1 MKTKWDALI
10 KKYDV
15 AYQEELKA
23 LLWSVR
29 EIKKACENKAT
40 LEEQEANSWRKLS
53 DRKYLSSGDLAFD
66 GEFRSSVAKLRANL
80 DSAIAELQKDES
92 ELKSRVA
99 ECARLVKKYEFL
111 RGRELLEYAKARELD
126 EADDLEDW
134 VMNAQPD

>member
-10 KKYDV
+10 RKYDV

-29 EIKKACENKAT
+29 EIEKAYENKET
-40 LEEQEANSWRKLS
+40 LEEQEADSWRKLT
-53 DRKYLSSGDLAFD
+53 DRRYLSSADLAFD
-66 GEFRSSVAKLRANL
+66 GEFRSSVAKLKANL
-80 DSAIAELQKDES
+80 DYAIAELKDDEE

-99 ECARLVKKYEFL
+99 ECARLLKKYEFL
-111 RGRELLEYAKARELD
+111 RDRDLLEYANARELD

-134 VMNAQPD
+134 VMNARSD

>member
-29 EIKKACENKAT
+29 EIEKAHENKAT
-40 LEEQEANSWRKLS
+40 LEEQEADSWRKLS

-66 GEFRSSVAKLRANL
+66 GEFRSSVAKLKANL
-80 DSAIAELQKDES
+80 DYAIAELKDDEV

-99 ECARLVKKYEFL
+99 ECARLLKKYEFL
-111 RGRELLEYAKARELD
+111 RDRDLLEYANARELD
-126 EADDLEDW
+126 EAGDLEDW
-134 VMNAQPD
+134 VMNARPD

>member
-23 LLWSVR
+23 LLWSVK
-29 EIKKACENKAT
+29 EIEKALKNKAT
-40 LEEQEANSWRKLS
+40 LEEQEAYSWQKLS
-53 DRKYLSSGDLAFD
+53 DRKYVYPGDLAFD
-66 GEFRSSVAKLRANL
+66 GEFRSSVAELKAKL
-80 DSAIAELQKDES
+80 DYAIAGLKDDEV

-111 RGRELLEYAKARELD
+111 RNKELHEYASARESD
-126 EADDLEDW
+126 AAGDLEDW
-134 VMNAQPD
+134 VMNARSE

>member
-29 EIKKACENKAT
+29 KIEKAYENKAT
-40 LEEQEANSWRKLS
+40 LEEQEADSWSKLS

-80 DSAIAELQKDES
+80 DYAIAELKEDES

-111 RGRELLEYAKARELD
+111 RDRDLLEYTNARELD

-134 VMNAQPD
+134 VMNARPD

>member
-23 LLWSVR
+23 LQWSVT
-29 EIKKACENKAT
+29 EIEKAYENKAT
-40 LEEQEANSWRKLS
+40 LEQQEADSWRRLS

-66 GEFRSSVAKLRANL
+66 GEFRSSVARLKANL
-80 DSAIAELQKDES
+80 DYAIVELKDDEA

-99 ECARLVKKYEFL
+99 ECARLLKKYEVL
-111 RGRELLEYAKARELD
+111 RDRDLLEYANARELV

-134 VMNAQPD
+134 VMNAKPD

>member
-23 LLWSVR
+23 LLWSVT
-29 EIKKACENKAT
+29 EIEKAYENKAT
-40 LEEQEANSWRKLS
+40 LEQQEADSWRKLS
-53 DRKYLSSGDLAFD
+53 DRKYLSSGDLVFD
-66 GEFRSSVAKLRANL
+66 GEFRSSVAKLKVNL
-80 DSAIAELQKDES
+80 DYAIAELKDDEA

-99 ECARLVKKYEFL
+99 ECARLLKKYEFL
-111 RGRELLEYAKARELD
+111 RDRDLLEYANARELG

-134 VMNAQPD
+134 VMNAKPD